1 VSNAGAQNHQ
11 GLSPELTQ
19 LRPRANF
26 AGTLEEISQQRL
38 VEIVV
43 EEICRRY
50 PGWQRGSPLPS
61 SPAGPGPDLPAS
73 GPGRGVTALP
83 GQGGC
88 GSDASPTSPCHA
100 GKGECTGCGWS
111 VSRRPDDARKIVA
124 LGASRLSARPKV
136 AGVVPPDLARTI
148 DHTLL
153 KAEATR
159 EDLDKLC
166 EEAARYGFASVCVN
180 PTHVRYC
187 YARLAGTDVM
197 VVTVVGF
204 PLGATS
210 TAAKVCEARKAVEDG
225 ASEIDMVLNIGLLK
239 SRDYETVVDDIAR
252 VVKASH
258 PKPVKVILET
268 SSLSEHEK
276 VIACALSKC
285 GGAHFVKTS
294 TGFGGGGATA
304 ADVALMK
311 AVVGEE
317 MEVKASGGIKSYE
330 DAVSMIEAG
339 ATRIGASA
347 SVVIVA
353 GPSEKRTRG
362 RKRPV
367 ASGLY

>member
-1 VSNAGAQNHQ
+1 MSSSASGA
-11 GLSPELTQ
+11 
-19 LRPRANF
+19 
-26 AGTLEEISQQRL
+26 
-38 VEIVV
+38 
-43 EEICRRY
+43 
-50 PGWQRGSPLPS
+50 
-61 SPAGPGPDLPAS
+61 LPAW
-73 GPGRGVTALP
+73 RGVIDHYREYLP
-83 GQGGC
+83 VTDDTPVVTLYEGNTPLVPAVNLGREVCKGLELYLKLE
-88 GSDASPTSPCHA
+88 GMNPTSSFKDRGMTMA
-100 GKGECTGCGWS
+100 
-111 VSRRPDDARKIVA
+111 VS
-124 LGASRLSARPKV
+124 
-136 AGVVPPDLARTI
+136 
-148 DHTLL
+148 
-153 KAEATR
+153 
-159 EDLDKLC
+159 
-166 EEAARYGFASVCVN
+166 
-180 PTHVRYC
+180 
-187 YARLAGTDVM
+187 
-197 VVTVVGF
+197 
-204 PLGATS
+204 
-210 TAAKVCEARKAVEDG
+210 KAVEDG

>member
-1 VSNAGAQNHQ
+1 MGSA
-11 GLSPELTQ
+11 LP
-19 LRPRANF
+19 
-26 AGTLEEISQQRL
+26 AGTS
-38 VEIVV
+38 
-43 EEICRRY
+43 
-50 PGWQRGSPLPS
+50 GS
-61 SPAGPGPDLPAS
+61 APDPRAS

-83 GQGGC
+83 GT
-88 GSDASPTSPCHA
+88 GSCSSDSTPTTPCKA

-111 VSRRPDDARKIVA
+111 VSRRPEDARKIVA

-159 EDLDKLC
+159 EEFDKLC

-187 YARLAGTDVM
+187 CARLAGTDVM

-225 ASEIDMVLNIGLLK
+225 ASEIDMVINIGLLK
-239 SRDYETVVDDIAR
+239 SRDYESVVDDVTR

-330 DAVSMIEAG
+330 DAVTMIEAG

-353 GPSEKRTRG
+353 GPTEKRTRG

-367 ASGLY
+367 SSGLY